1 MTMAEPR
8 PARIPWPPL
17 IYLAALVV
25 GILLGML
32 YPAPWL
38 RDFSGDYLLG
48 SILFGI
54 GWLLLFAVAALWVSG
69 VRTLIKAKTPVNPNA
84 APEHL
89 VTGGA
94 FAVSRNPIY
103 LGNTLLLIGVGLIA
117 GNLWMIALA
126 FAAAFT
132 TGRLAIAKE
141 EKLLAAKF
149 GKRYR
154 DYAKRVRRW
163 I

>member
-1 MTMAEPR
+1 MTTVEPH
-8 PARIPWPPL
+8 PVRIPWPPL
-17 IYLAALVV
+17 IYLAALVA
-25 GILLGML
+25 GILLGL
-32 YPAPWL
+32 FYPAPWF
-38 RDFSGDYLLG
+38 RDFSSDYLLG

-54 GWLLLFAVAALWVSG
+54 GWLVLFAVAALWIGG
-69 VRTLIKAKTPVNPNA
+69 VRTLMKAKTPVNPTR

-89 VTGGA
+89 VTTGA

-117 GNLWMIALA
+117 GNLWLIALA
-126 FAAAFT
+126 FVAAFAT
-132 TGRLAIAKE
+132 ARLAIAPE